1 MTNNDVMKRFSL
13 GMYARGNTMT
23 SVPVKGDAGVSFLFS
38 YQQLIAV
45 KVFNKVYLADYTAS
59 GIGSLSQTTSTHVNM
74 VKRMER
80 CEVHILGTK
89 KEVEDTF
96 VFGTSFAE
104 ALRKAA

>member
-1 MTNNDVMKRFSL
+1 MKNNDVLKRFSL

-38 YQQLIAV
+38 YQLLIAV
-45 KVFNKVYLADYTAS
+45 KVFNKVYLADYTS
-59 GIGSLSQTTSTHVNM
+59 GGIGSVSQTTSTHVNM
-74 VKRMER
+74 VKRME